1 MFAHKVSQQECNEVV
16 STAQEICPK
25 AQLAVQAEEW
35 KQGNGNKSHKT
46 KMTKSVAILA
56 QDAILFKL
64 YKEPEKYVLLP
75 FNVNNGGSY
84 SGMSL

>member
-1 MFAHKVSQQECNEVV
+1 MSI
-16 STAQEICPK
+16 AQELYPK

-56 QDAILFKL
+56 QDAMLLKRG
-64 YKEPEKYVLLP
+64 KEPEKYVLLS
-75 FNVNNGGSY
+75 FNVNNSGIY